1 MHDPMTFEARLA
13 EAFDR
18 YGVAAPTAV
27 DSRAL
32 AATLVG
38 ARPSR
43 LAWPVIPWPRA
54 TGLRL
59 ALVLGLLALASA
71 AALLVAGSLPRPDPA
86 PLGGGRILVWLPSG
100 PGGGT
105 AHLLGVDGIETA
117 SRGFESR
124 GGGCPVLLAGA
135 DGVATPGYGN
145 IRFSPFSAG
154 AASQVSVRYAG
165 GERWSPDHRVLALM
179 NSDDDSV
186 SLVTFPDGDPANE
199 STTRYPLGF
208 SLDSADGAFSADGRR
223 FMVASAADAGA
234 IRVTLVEEGAT
245 QPRDL
250 AMIPSQDAGHD
261 WISWAPDGSR
271 VVIVTK
277 DEGGSRLTMITV
289 ADGTMR
295 QLGRPGTLGSGK
307 GLVPLA
313 WSPDGRYLL
322 VQAEA
327 GDAAILDIVRGGFR
341 SIGTQLPSDPA
352 VVRWSPDGSSL
363 AVITGTTLTVYPLDG
378 APDRTI
384 QLPGQAVG
392 WAPAGTML
400 AVLAD
405 GSGLA
410 PTHAGDAVTVWI
422 YHPWDTTP
430 AQVIA
435 TIAWEAGQAA
445 TDSRPQ
451 SCIQWLPEVT
461 P

>member
-32 AATLVG
+32 AATLLG

-71 AALLVAGSLPRPDPA
+71 AALLVAGGLLRPDPA
-86 PLGGGRILVWLPSG
+86 PLGGGRILVWLQSG
-100 PGGGT
+100 PGGGM

-117 SRGFESR
+117 SRSFESR
-124 GGGCPVLLAGA
+124 SGGCPVLLAGA
-135 DGVATPGYGN
+135 DGVATRGYGN
-145 IRFSPFSAG
+145 IRFVPFSAG
-154 AASQVSVRYAG
+154 AASQVSVGYTG

-186 SLVTFPDGDPANE
+186 SIVTFPDGDTTYE
-199 STTRYPLGF
+199 STIRYPLGF

-223 FMVASAADAGA
+223 FVVTSVADAA
-234 IRVTLVEEGAT
+234 TSRVSLIEEGAT

-250 AMIPSQDAGHD
+250 AMIPARGS
-261 WISWAPDGSR
+261 WVSWAPDGSR
-271 VVIVTK
+271 FVIVTK
-277 DEGGSRLTMITV
+277 DEGGSQLTMITV
-289 ADGTMR
+289 ADGTTR
-295 QLGRPGTLGSGK
+295 QLGRPGTLRSGE
-307 GLVPLA
+307 GLVPLT
-313 WSPDGRYLL
+313 WSNDGRYLL
-322 VQAEA
+322 VRAEA
-327 GDAAILDIVRGGFR
+327 GDAAILDIMGGGFR
-341 SIGTQLPSDPA
+341 SVGTQLPSDPA
-352 VVRWSPDGSSL
+352 AVRWSPDGSSL
-363 AVITGTTLTVYPLDG
+363 AIITGTTLTVHPLDG
-378 APDRTI
+378 APDRTVH
-384 QLPGQAVG
+384 LPGQAVG
-392 WAPAGTML
+392 WAPAGAGL

-410 PTHAGDAVTVWI
+410 PTRVRGSATVWI
-422 YHPWDTTP
+422 YHPWDATP
-430 AQVIA
+430 AQVLA
-435 TIAWEAGQAA
+435 TIPWEASQAA
-445 TDSRPQ
+445 THPGPQ